1 MALELQKFKI
11 RRVINDTVV
20 YSFENKGDTIFYY
33 KWQLWWWADLYVGK
47 SSVLIR
53 STRPALSPSEAI
65 KVAYKQYNRLG
76 G

>member
-47 SSVLIR
+47 SNVLVR
-53 STRPALSPSEAI
+53 HPALSPSEAI
-65 KVAYKQYNRLG
+65 RGAYKHYSSLG